1 MSDDT
6 TTRGKQDRERIN
18 INEKHDLEY
27 WTGRLGVSED
37 ELRDAVQRV
46 GPMVEDVQ
54 REIKRAS

>member
-6 TTRGKQDRERIN
+6 TKRGKQDRDRIN
-18 INEKHDLEY
+18 IQEPHEVEY
-27 WTGRLGVSED
+27 WTNRLGVSEE
-37 ELRDAVQRV
+37 ELRDAVERV

>member
-6 TTRGKQDRERIN
+6 TKRGKQDRDRIN
-18 INEKHDLEY
+18 IQEPHEVEY
-27 WTGRLGVSED
+27 WTNRLGVSED
-37 ELRDAVQRV
+37 ELRDAVERV

>member
-6 TTRGKQDRERIN
+6 TKKGNQDRERIN
-18 INEKHDLEY
+18 IQKQHEVEY
-27 WTGRLGVSED
+27 WTNRLGVSED
-37 ELRDAVQRV
+37 ELRDAVKRV

>member
-18 INEKHDLEY
+18 INEKHELEY